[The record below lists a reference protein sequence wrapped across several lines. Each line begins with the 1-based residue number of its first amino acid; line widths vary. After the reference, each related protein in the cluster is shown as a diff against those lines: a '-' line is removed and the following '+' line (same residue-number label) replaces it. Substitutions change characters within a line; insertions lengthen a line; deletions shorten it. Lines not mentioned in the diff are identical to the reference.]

1 MSLLVAIIWECLYL
15 SKAMLLDDVLLLV
28 STIAVGIYFLLL
40 HFSEDTAERWFTIIR
55 RLGLTD
61 QLDFPIYY
69 ISRSLWLCFVVNTFC
84 YLTERG
90 LFEKDMFRRK
100 AMRKQQLQQKP
111 VIKLVLSRTLKLKPV
126 DQVVDAAFKPIQT

>member
-15 SKAMLLDDVLLLV
+15 SKAMLLNGKSSPTPSVIFSTRLTSSPDVLLLV

-69 ISRSLWLCFVVNTFC
+69 ISRSLWLCCVVNTFC

-111 VIKLVLSRTLKLKPV
+111 VIKLVLLAR
-126 DQVVDAAFKPIQT
+126 